1 MRLRIGAPPHDDV
14 SAPALSQLQMTQKGN
29 SVAVDVSDEQWDK
42 CVNVQPAALLDG
54 VCWTKSIAL
63 SSAGSVYEG

>member
-1 MRLRIGAPPHDDV
+1 
-14 SAPALSQLQMTQKGN
+14 MTQKGN